1 MMILTEGQVDMWD
14 ELDEPGKQGL
24 ILKLLSQGM
33 HVLAAMLIEY
43 NGAATE
49 GAVWTGEA
57 E

>member
-1 MMILTEGQVDMWD
+1 MILTEGQMDMWD
-14 ELDEPGKQGL
+14 ELDEPGRKEL